1 MKALQTLLFAA
12 LIFATLAP
20 LASASATCIAG
31 GGFESILNVSD
42 QTATGATNG
51 TTFGDVCI
59 NLAGQTA
66 TITFTAANN
75 YQFLDSSITGVQVNA
90 SSFSE
95 AFVSEAP
102 GTNTGPSGDF
112 PKVDLNQNVN
122 GYGTFNLT
130 WDNFD
135 GAANAENTFVFTV
148 TNTSGTPWA
157 SAADVITPNLQGFDA
172 EAHVICLA
180 GSGCEAAGT
189 GGVPLTFFVA
199 EGEGTIVPEPR
210 FYGLLLVGLMG
221 LIGVM
226 LRRRRAQLEN

>member
-1 MKALQTLLFAA
+1 MKTLLTLLLAA
-12 LIFATLAP
+12 LICVSFAP
-20 LASASATCIAG
+20 LASANVC
-31 GGFESILNVSD
+31 GFDSILNVSD

-59 NLAGQTA
+59 TLAGQTA
-66 TITFTAANN
+66 TITFTAAGN
-75 YQFLDSSITGVQVNA
+75 YQLMDSSIAGVQVNA
-90 SSFSE
+90 SSFTE
-95 AFVSEAP
+95 GFVSEAP
-102 GTNTGPSGDF
+102 NGAHTPL
-112 PKVDLNQNVN
+112 VDLNQNVN
-122 GYGTFNLT
+122 GYGVFNLT

-135 GAANAENTFVFTV
+135 GASNAEDTFIFTV
-148 TNTSGTPWA
+148 TNTSATPWA
-157 SAADVITPNLQGFDA
+157 TAADVITPNAQGFDA

-199 EGEGTIVPEPR
+199 EGQGTIVPEPR

-221 LIGVM
+221 VVGIM